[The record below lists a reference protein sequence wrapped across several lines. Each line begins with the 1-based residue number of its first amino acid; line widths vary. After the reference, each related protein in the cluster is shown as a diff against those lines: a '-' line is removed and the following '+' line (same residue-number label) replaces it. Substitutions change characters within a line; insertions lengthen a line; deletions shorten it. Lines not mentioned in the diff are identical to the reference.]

1 MSTSGIRGKSIC
13 VLRRRDEILVGPA
26 FDPTKK
32 EAFYCPPGGG
42 IEFGERAIDAV
53 HREMRE
59 ELQIELHDV
68 ELLGV
73 LENIFTY
80 DNCPGHELVF
90 VFRARA
96 TDPTIYERDEIMGEE
111 NGQPMPSRWIPLEQ
125 FGNGT
130 LRLYPHG
137 LCDLLRTAA
146 D

>member
-13 VLRRRDEILVGPA
+13 VLTRHDQILVGPA

-53 HREMRE
+53 QREVLE
-59 ELQIELHDV
+59 ELQVELRDV

-73 LENIFTY
+73 LESIFTY
-80 DNCPGHELVF
+80 DDCPGHELVF
-90 VFRARA
+90 GARA
-96 TDPTIYERDEIMGEE
+96 TDPTIYERDEITGEE
-111 NGQPMPSRWIPLEQ
+111 NGQPMPTRWIALEQ

-137 LCDLLRTAA
+137 LFDLLRTAA
-146 D
+146 G